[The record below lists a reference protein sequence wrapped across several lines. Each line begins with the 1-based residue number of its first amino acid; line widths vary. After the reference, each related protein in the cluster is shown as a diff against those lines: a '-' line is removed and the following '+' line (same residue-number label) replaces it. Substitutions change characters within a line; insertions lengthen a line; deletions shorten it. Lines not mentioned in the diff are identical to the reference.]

1 MSRYLLS
8 LLCLLSFSAYGQYN
22 ETIRAGRPGDAMGA
36 FVVGTKVFQ
45 VETGLQHV
53 FTKLDGVVIGG
64 NTETVDRSNS
74 TALRFGLSEAFE
86 INGVVGISSNE
97 TIDGAN
103 RNNGLSGL
111 ALGARYN
118 LLDPAAGAPLALGIQ
133 SRVLL
138 NTLIDEQFQVPD
150 QRLGA
155 NVRASAIYG
164 GLDFVGIAANLAA
177 QWNGDDAGAN
187 LLYDLVFSRGIVGD
201 LSGFVEVF
209 GRLNNSPDANFDFG
223 LAYLLSDDVQLDASA
238 GFTGNDIQ
246 SWFFDFGVS
255 FRFDPQD

>member
-36 FVVGTKVFQ
+36 YVVGTKVFQ
-45 VETGLQHV
+45 VETGLSHT
-53 FTKLDGVVIGG
+53 FTQINGVVIGG
-64 NTETVDRSNS
+64 NSKTVDRANA
-74 TALRFGLSEAFE
+74 TALRFGLSESFE
-86 INGVVGISSNE
+86 INGVFGISSNE
-97 TIDGAN
+97 IIDGAN

-111 ALGARYN
+111 GVGARYN
-118 LLDPAAGAPLALGIQ
+118 ILNPDEGAPLALGIQ
-133 SRVLL
+133 SRILL
-138 NTLIDEQFQVPD
+138 NTLIDEEFQVSD
-150 QRLGA
+150 QQLGA
-155 NVRASAIYG
+155 NVRVSAIYG
-164 GLDFVGIAANLAA
+164 GLDWIGIASNVAV

-201 LSGFVEVF
+201 LSGFVELF

-223 LAYLLSDDVQLDASA
+223 LAYLLNDDMQLDASA
-238 GFTGNDIQ
+238 GFTGNDVQ

>member
-1 MSRYLLS
+1 MRYLLP
-8 LLCLLSFSAYGQYN
+8 LLCLLSISAAGQYN

-36 FVVGTKVFQ
+36 YVVGTKVFQ
-45 VETGLQHV
+45 VETGVQHT
-53 FTKLDGVVIGG
+53 FTTLDGIVIGG
-64 NTETVDRSNS
+64 NTKTVDRSNS

-86 INGVVGISSNE
+86 VNGVFGLSSNE

-111 ALGARYN
+111 GLGARYN
-118 LLDPAAGAPLALGIQ
+118 ILDPAAGAPLALGVQ

-138 NTLIDEQFQVPD
+138 NTLIDEQFQAND
-150 QRLGA
+150 QALGA
-155 NVRASAIYG
+155 NVRVSAIYG
-164 GLDFVGIAANLAA
+164 GLEWVGIATNLAA

-187 LLYDLVFSRGIVGD
+187 LLYDLVLSRGIVGD
-201 LSGFVEVF
+201 LSCFVEVF
-209 GRLNNSPDANFDFG
+209 GRFNNSPDANFDFG
-223 LAYLLSDDVQLDASA
+223 LAYLLNDDVQLDTSA

-246 SWFFDFGVS
+246 RWFFDVGVS